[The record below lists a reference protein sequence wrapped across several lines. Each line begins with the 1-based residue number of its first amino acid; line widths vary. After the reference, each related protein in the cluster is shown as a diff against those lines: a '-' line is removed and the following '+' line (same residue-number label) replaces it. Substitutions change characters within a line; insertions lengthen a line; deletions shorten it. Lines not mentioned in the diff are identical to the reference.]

1 MEDEEAP
8 SSGKRKDPEQEQV
21 AEDAAEREE
30 TSQASKRA
38 RVVGEVEEG
47 PGDAP
52 APAPASEEPV
62 TEAPSLAPASA
73 PGTEAETEAA
83 PAPSPIEVPTVIASA
98 PATVADNGTQLVT
111 AEIPEN
117 KVGAIIG
124 TRGGTI
130 SILQQQTGCRL
141 KMNAAAFPGAPRFL
155 EYSGTSGQIQAAQA
169 LVARVMAEGSQVL
182 NQMAQSGGATVTMT
196 IDLPPSKVGRVIGQG
211 GNTIKEM
218 QSRSGAAIKVD
229 QQSMSEHEP
238 RKVHLSGTQAS
249 VTAAMQLVN
258 YVIEHGPGLPP
269 LAAGGPMGHAMM
281 PGGLQVVNH
290 TLDCPKASLGRII
303 GRGGEMINQIQ
314 NTTGARVL
322 IDQNVPEGAPC
333 KVNISGSQHSV
344 ALAIQAALTAMQ
356 DGARGVANLA
366 AATPLYGAVPMAAP
380 YGQMGGQYGMPM
392 QQPAYAQAAYPHAH
406 QQHQQ
411 LQQHQQQYGAAGA
424 RPQGVAAYGGYPPA
438 QAPPAPPPPSAA
450 GQWTEYKD
458 QSGAS
463 YYHNSLTGES
473 TWTKPV
479 GM

>member
-1 MEDEEAP
+1 
-8 SSGKRKDPEQEQV
+8 V
-21 AEDAAEREE
+21 AETA
-30 TSQASKRA
+30 
-38 RVVGEVEEG
+38 
-47 PGDAP
+47 
-52 APAPASEEPV
+52 
-62 TEAPSLAPASA
+62 ASA
-73 PGTEAETEAA
+73 PAT
-83 PAPSPIEVPTVIASA
+83 VPEPVEIATVIASA

-111 AEIPEN
+111 EEIPEN

-124 TRGGTI
+124 TRGASI

-155 EYSGTSGQIQAAQA
+155 EYSGTSAQIQAAQA

-182 NQMAQSGGATVTMT
+182 NQMAQVGGATVTMT

-229 QQSMSEHEP
+229 QQSMLEHEP
-238 RKVHLSGTQAS
+238 RKVHLLGTQAS

-281 PGGLQVVNH
+281 PGAHQVVTH

-344 ALAIQAALTAMQ
+344 ALAIQAALSAMQ

-366 AATPLYGAVPMAAP
+366 AATPLYGAVPMVAP

-392 QQPAYAQAAYPHAH
+392 QQPGYAQAAYPHP
-406 QQHQQ
+406 QHQ
-411 LQQHQQQYGAAGA
+411 QQHQQQQQQYGGAGA
-424 RPQGVAAYGGYPPA
+424 RPHAAAAYGGYPPG
-438 QAPPAPPPPSAA
+438 QAPPAPPPPSAPA

-473 TWTKPV
+473 TWTKPP